1 MTDGFALKSW
11 VVDLINKAF
20 KKNGLR
26 YNGIPVEL
34 QYPST
39 AIDLAEGNAVTSLIP
54 VMTDYTS
61 PSGKVTS
68 TGDWD
73 GCDAYRAFKAIA
85 SESGYFPING
95 YFLNSWCQYE
105 SESPITFNTIIATS
119 DDPFKLQYDIM
130 VSNDGKSW
138 ATVGTIPIDDYRN
151 ISNKKWNVLNIP
163 STTAKFIRFKCI
175 TNISDHRGSGIWI
188 KIYNSKLSKFT
199 ITATPVY
206 ETT

>member
-73 GCDAYRAFKAIA
+73 
-85 SESGYFPING
+85 G